1 MAAVTLQRELDAY
14 ADAIDKYNRQARNYK
29 TSAAKYN
36 TSVDAYNDFVAQ
48 KTAGNFGDFD
58 SRVFYVNKGT
68 DELLSG
74 DMTRVVK
81 SADVNKYYV
90 RELPKGNS
98 YGKYVLIPKQKGDM
112 PAPGE
117 FNMPQPTQPG
127 NAPSATTAQM
137 KKLDKPSLSDIERNQ
152 PSGLIGSAFNF

>member
-36 TSVDAYNDFVAQ
+36 ENVDAWNASVYQIPAKRDGKPTGEMLL
-48 KTAGNFGDFD
+48 KT
-58 SRVFYVNKGT
+58 Y
-68 DELLSG
+68 
-74 DMTRVVK
+74 
-81 SADVNKYYV
+81 
-90 RELPKGNS
+90 LPKKGGGYWES
-98 YGKYVLIPKQKGDM
+98 YAIDPVSGPPAGYKLEKIPGTNEYLARKVD
-112 PAPGE
+112 AVNPGE

-152 PSGLIGSAFNF
+152 SSGLIGSAFNF

>member
-36 TSVDAYNDFVAQ
+36 ESVDAWNKSVYQVPERSKGQPTGNMLL
-48 KTAGNFGDFD
+48 KT
-58 SRVFYVNKGT
+58 YVPARQGGYWESYSASNRPTSGPPPGYKLEKIPGT
-68 DELLSG
+68 NEYLARKVDA
-74 DMTRVVK
+74 VK
-81 SADVNKYYV
+81 
-90 RELPKGNS
+90 
-98 YGKYVLIPKQKGDM
+98 
-112 PAPGE
+112 PGE

-127 NAPSATTAQM
+127 NAPTATTAQM
-137 KKLDKPSLSDIERNQ
+137 KRLDQPSLSAIERNQ

>member
-36 TSVDAYNDFVAQ
+36 ENVEAWNKSVYQVPERSKGQPTGNMLLKTYVPARQGGYWESYSASNRPTSGPPPGYKLEKIPGTNEYLARKVDA
-48 KTAGNFGDFD
+48 
-58 SRVFYVNKGT
+58 
-68 DELLSG
+68 
-74 DMTRVVK
+74 VK
-81 SADVNKYYV
+81 
-90 RELPKGNS
+90 
-98 YGKYVLIPKQKGDM
+98 
-112 PAPGE
+112 PGE

-127 NAPSATTAQM
+127 NAPTATTAQM
-137 KKLDKPSLSDIERNQ
+137 KRLDQPSLSAIERNQ

>member
-36 TSVDAYNDFVAQ
+36 ENVEAWNKSVYQVPERSKGQPTGNMLLKTYVPARQGGYWESYSASNRPTSGPPPGYKLEKIPGTNEYLARKVDA
-48 KTAGNFGDFD
+48 
-58 SRVFYVNKGT
+58 
-68 DELLSG
+68 
-74 DMTRVVK
+74 VK
-81 SADVNKYYV
+81 
-90 RELPKGNS
+90 
-98 YGKYVLIPKQKGDM
+98 
-112 PAPGE
+112 PGE
-117 FNMPQPTQPG
+117 FNLPQPTQPG
-127 NAPSATTAQM
+127 NAPTATTAQM

>member
-36 TSVDAYNDFVAQ
+36 ENVEAWNKSVYQVPERSKGQPTGNMLLKTYVPARQGGYWESYSASNRPTSGPPPGYKLEKIPGTNEYLARKVDA
-48 KTAGNFGDFD
+48 
-58 SRVFYVNKGT
+58 
-68 DELLSG
+68 
-74 DMTRVVK
+74 VK
-81 SADVNKYYV
+81 
-90 RELPKGNS
+90 
-98 YGKYVLIPKQKGDM
+98 
-112 PAPGE
+112 PGE

>member
-36 TSVDAYNDFVAQ
+36 ENVEAWNKSVYQVPERSKGQPTGNMLLKTYVPARQGGYWESYSASNRPTSGPPPGYKLEKIPGTNEYLARKVDA
-48 KTAGNFGDFD
+48 
-58 SRVFYVNKGT
+58 
-68 DELLSG
+68 
-74 DMTRVVK
+74 VK
-81 SADVNKYYV
+81 
-90 RELPKGNS
+90 
-98 YGKYVLIPKQKGDM
+98 
-112 PAPGE
+112 PGE

-127 NAPSATTAQM
+127 NAPTATTAQM